1 MTLPIVAA
9 LHDSGSRYGW
19 PSIIFRSSPVSP
31 ARPCPFLGL
40 FFNCIQVRHDLRQRP
55 VGFGFAGV
63 DVSAG
68 RDVVVVFLQLGV
80 IDDAAEFFLFLPPYQ
95 SFGNAGDAFGRDE
108 VLGVALLEDLAGVD
122 EEDFSFSVPRLGFVE
137 EEHDARGGCV
147 VEEVFGQVEDAL
159 DEIVVHEPMADGFF
173 LVGSHIAGA
182 ARGGAGV
189 EDDGGAT
196 LVVQAGLHVL
206 DPAPVGRGLA
216 GEASA
221 GGEAVEFVGVV
232 VGFGKPVLV
241 PHGIGHDAVEGAE
254 FSSFAPKLRVL
265 EGVADLDFALPCRG

>member
-1 MTLPIVAA
+1 MSPSFFRICVHLRNLR
-9 LHDSGSRYGW
+9 LHTQLVENLAQGLVRL
-19 PSIIFRSSPVSP
+19 FR
-31 ARPCPFLGL
+31 L
-40 FFNCIQVRHDLRQRP
+40 FFDRIQVRHDLRQRA
-55 VGFGFAGV
+55 VGLGFTGV
-63 DVSAG
+63 DVAAG

-80 IDDAAEFFLFLPPYQ
+80 IDDTAEFFLFLPPFQ
-95 SFGNAGDAFGRDE
+95 GVGDAGDAFGRDE

-122 EEDFSFSVPRLGFVE
+122 EEDFSFSVPGLGFVE

-173 LVGSHIAGA
+173 LVCADIAGA

-189 EDDGGAT
+189 EDDGGGA
-196 LVVQAGLHVL
+196 LVVQAGVHVL
-206 DPAPVGRGLA
+206 DPAPVGGGFA

-232 VGFGKPVLV
+232 VSLGDQSWF
-241 PHGIGHDAVEGAE
+241 HIGLATTRSKVRSLPAL
-254 FSSFAPKLRVL
+254 LRN
-265 EGVADLDFALPCRG
+265 LDS